1 MNWTEN
7 IENENLFLNNQQEE
21 DFYPIATP
29 QEIYILTLKQEADFI
44 KQNITHFLS
53 NDNRL

>member
-29 QEIYILTLKQEADFI
+29 QEIYILTLKQEGELI
-44 KQNITHFLS
+44 KQNKTFHHLKVK
-53 NDNRL
+53 

>member
-7 IENENLFLNNQQEE
+7 IENENLSLNNQHEE
-21 DFYPIATP
+21 DFYHIATP